1 MVLATRELVVAMVMV
16 VSDRAGGNGNGCKYG
31 QFVQIWSIKKEKE
44 DKSPFIYF
52 QFLPKQIK
60 KNKKFWLL

>member
-31 QFVQIWSIKKEKE
+31 QFVQIRSIKK
-44 DKSPFIYF
+44 
-52 QFLPKQIK
+52 K
-60 KNKKFWLL
+60 KKTRIDLY